1 MYSASDLRKGLK
13 VEIDGVPFT
22 ITEFNFVKPG
32 KGQAM
37 YVCRLKNMI
46 TGGTVARTF
55 RSNDTLGTPNLEERA
70 LTFSYSDSESYHFL
84 DENYEQVS
92 IRAEVLGDA
101 RLLLEADTRV
111 EVLYHNGV
119 PIEIV
124 LPTFVEK
131 KVVET
136 EPGARG
142 NTATN
147 VLKPAK
153 VAGGYALQVP
163 LFVNQDDI
171 IRIDTRTGE
180 YVERV
185 R

>member
-1 MYSASDLRKGLK
+1 MLQAGDLRKGLK
-13 VEIDGVPFT
+13 IEIEGVPYS

-46 TGGTVARTF
+46 TGSTMARTF
-55 RSNDTLGTPNLEERA
+55 RSNDTVGTPNLEQRS

-84 DENYEQVS
+84 DESYEQVA
-92 IRAEVLGDA
+92 IRSEVMGDA

-111 EVLYHNGV
+111 EVLFHNGI

-153 VAGGYALQVP
+153 VAGGYEIQVP
-163 LFVNQDDI
+163 LFVNQGDL